1 LGRAAMKITLEQ
13 VHRSVQIAAA
23 VSAVIGMIVALVQLR
38 DHINSVDE
46 NNRRVQIDAA
56 EKAYREVDGLYIE
69 FLKLCLQNS
78 HLDCYSVA
86 DSSHA
91 FDAEDQIK
99 QKILYTMLTDVFEVA
114 FIEYKASGLD
124 FVPAIQTIRE
134 QQWKGWETYM
144 RKFMSRRSYLTV
156 YDDIKDEYDPRLIS
170 FMNTMAP
177 KRSKLSAE

>member
-56 EKAYREVDGLYIE
+56 DREVDGLYIE

-177 KRSKLSAE
+177 KRSKLTAE